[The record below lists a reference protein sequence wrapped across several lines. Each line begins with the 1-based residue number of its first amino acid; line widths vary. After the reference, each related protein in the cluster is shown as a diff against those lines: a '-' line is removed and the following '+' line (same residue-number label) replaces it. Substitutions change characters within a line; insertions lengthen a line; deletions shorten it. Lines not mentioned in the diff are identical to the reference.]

1 VTTPPPP
8 RHGGATLPQRLARA
22 WQPARSASLLAQP
35 LQPFLTDRAILTA
48 MASQPHAAH
57 GRAARPAPSQS
68 TAALH
73 PTPAPQPFPAVD
85 DGLVARET
93 RFEIIDGK
101 LHETVP
107 ADPPHATANCQLAY
121 VLQASVRVGFRAAVD
136 MLTRVN
142 RTSEFAPDASVF
154 PAEADPET
162 GGRRL
167 ELMAFEVL
175 DSQRPAGARRKA
187 RLLTARGVERVF
199 AIDLVEQRVLA
210 WERGRWRPLPE
221 DGQIDEPRCMIR
233 ALPVRALLDATA
245 ADNAAASALLAK
257 GNIVLE
263 QHTQAA
269 QRSARADG
277 VREGKAEGLRAAIET
292 ACELLDIELSALRR
306 EQLQELDGQAI
317 EALLA
322 TLRRERRWPG

>member
-1 VTTPPPP
+1 
-8 RHGGATLPQRLARA
+8 
-22 WQPARSASLLAQP
+22 
-35 LQPFLTDRAILTA
+35 

-57 GRAARPAPSQS
+57 GRSARTPRAERAHSP
-68 TAALH
+68 L

-121 VLQASVRVGFRAAVD
+121 VLQASVREGFRAAVD

-154 PAEADPET
+154 PAEPDPDT

-210 WERGRWRPLPE
+210 WERGRWRPLPA
-221 DGQIDEPRCMIR
+221 DGVIDEPRCLIR
-233 ALPVRALLDATA
+233 PLPVRALLDATA

-257 GNIVLE
+257 GNIVL
-263 QHTQAA
+263 QAA
-269 QRSARADG
+269 QRSARAEG
-277 VREGKAEGLRAAIET
+277 VREGKAEGLREGKTEGLREGKTEGLREGKTEGLREGKAEGLRAAIEI
-292 ACELLDIELSALRR
+292 ACELLELELSASRR
-306 EQLQELDGQAI
+306 ERLKRLERGEL

>member
-1 VTTPPPP
+1 
-8 RHGGATLPQRLARA
+8 
-22 WQPARSASLLAQP
+22 
-35 LQPFLTDRAILTA
+35 

-107 ADPPHATANCQLAY
+107 ADPPHAIANCQLAY

-210 WERGRWRPLPE
+210 WERGRWMPLPE
-221 DGQIDEPRCMIR
+221 DGQIDEPRCLIR
-233 ALPVRALLDATA
+233 PLPVRALLDATA

-257 GNIVLE
+257 GNLVL
-263 QHTQAA
+263 QAA
-269 QRSARADG
+269 QKSARAEG
-277 VREGKAEGLRAAIET
+277 LREGKAEGVRAAIET
-292 ACELLDIELSALRR
+292 VCELLDIELSAPRR
-306 EQLQELDGQAI
+306 AQLQGFDS
-317 EALLA
+317 EALEELLE
-322 TLRRERRWPG
+322 TLRRERHWPR